1 MDACDLLSPNNVIDL
16 AVLGVTSEGARTAAE
31 VVAVVKRLAGSRFR
45 PITDVVAGRIAA
57 LVEIGFLTPEPAG
70 AAGEVLYH
78 LSPAGRAQVQ
88 RLLRM
93 QSGSPADA
101 LAAVCACLKI
111 CFLEMLDADARG
123 AVIEDLLTAHRRA
136 LDDAE
141 TALAG
146 CPCRCSFVQR
156 WLAHDVERWRA
167 ELGWLEAL
175 HGVAAGRVSI

>member
-1 MDACDLLSPNNVIDL
+1 MDACDLLLPNNVIDV

-31 VVAVVKRLAGSRFR
+31 VIAAVKRLAGARFQ

-57 LVEIGFLTPEPAG
+57 LAEIGSLTPEPAG
-70 AAGEVLYH
+70 ARGGVLYN
-78 LSPAGRAQVQ
+78 LSPVSRAQVQ

-93 QSGSPADA
+93 QSGSPTDA
-101 LAAVCACLKI
+101 LAAVCACFKI
-111 CFLEMLDADARG
+111 CFLEMLEPAARR
-123 AVIEDLLTAHRRA
+123 AVLDDLLAAHRRA

-156 WLAHDVERWRA
+156 WLARDVERWRA